1 MEASTMKAEL
11 MIVDDEE
18 HVRNSLKDYFGR
30 EGFSLVL
37 AKDGSEALE
46 KFKLYQPDIVVLDVG
61 LPIMDGLE
69 ICKHLRQ
76 QSGQSV
82 GIIMV
87 SGIKKETIDRVVG
100 LEVGA
105 DVYVTKPFQT
115 RELLAQVR
123 ALHRRIAA
131 QNQPG
136 VNAGWLIV
144 DDYLRINFDYRKVQA
159 GGEEI
164 HLTPTEF
171 SLLHLL
177 ANQPGKPFSRSDL
190 VDLVWGYPA
199 GGDISDSAV
208 NTCVS
213 KLRNKIEPEPN
224 KPRYIIS
231 VHSIGYK
238 FKEV

>member
-1 MEASTMKAEL
+1 MKVDL
-11 MIVDDEE
+11 MIVDDED
-18 HVRNSLKDYFGR
+18 HVRNSLKDYFDR
-30 EGFSLVL
+30 EGFSLIL
-37 AKDGSEALE
+37 AQDGSEALE

-69 ICKHLRQ
+69 VCKQLRQ

-105 DVYVTKPFQT
+105 DVYVAKPFQT

-123 ALHRRIAA
+123 ALHRRIKA
-131 QNQPG
+131 QNQG
-136 VNAGWLIV
+136 GESTGWLVV
-144 DDYLRINFDYRKVQA
+144 DDYLQINFDYRKVHA

-213 KLRNKIEPEPN
+213 KLRNKIEPEP
-224 KPRYIIS
+224 KQPRYIIS

>member
-1 MEASTMKAEL
+1 MEVQIMNL
-11 MIVDDEE
+11 DLLIVDDEE
-18 HVRNSLKDYFGR
+18 HVRNSLKDYFER
-30 EGFSLVL
+30 EGFNLTL
-37 AKDGSEALE
+37 AKDGFEALE
-46 KFKLYQPDIVVLDVG
+46 KYQLYQPDIVVLDVG

-69 ICKHLRQ
+69 ICKQLRK

-82 GIIMV
+82 GIIMI

-123 ALHRRIAA
+123 ALHRRIKA
-131 QNQPG
+131 QNQHGDDP
-136 VNAGWLIV
+136 GWLVV
-144 DDYLRINFDYRKVQA
+144 DDYLRIHFGYRKVQA

-213 KLRNKIEPEPN
+213 KLRNKIEPEPQ

>member
-1 MEASTMKAEL
+1 MKIDL
-11 MIVDDEE
+11 MIVDDED
-18 HVRNSLKDYFGR
+18 HVRNSLKEYFER
-30 EGFSLVL
+30 EGFNLAL
-37 AKDGSEALE
+37 AKDGAEALE
-46 KFKLYQPDIVVLDVG
+46 KFKNYQPDIVVLDVG
-61 LPIMDGLE
+61 LPVMDGLE
-69 ICKHLRQ
+69 ICKKLRQ

-87 SGIKKETIDRVVG
+87 SGIKKDTIDRVVG

-105 DVYVTKPFQT
+105 DVYVPKPFQT

-123 ALHRRIAA
+123 ALHRRIKA
-131 QNQPG
+131 QNQRG
-136 VNAGWLIV
+136 ENAGWLVV
-144 DDYLRINFDYRKVQA
+144 DDFLRIHFDYRRVQA

-171 SLLHLL
+171 ALLHLL

-213 KLRNKIEPEPN
+213 KLRNKIEPEPK

>member
-1 MEASTMKAEL
+1 
-11 MIVDDEE
+11 
-18 HVRNSLKDYFGR
+18 
-30 EGFSLVL
+30 
-37 AKDGSEALE
+37 
-46 KFKLYQPDIVVLDVG
+46 
-61 LPIMDGLE
+61 
-69 ICKHLRQ
+69 
-76 QSGQSV
+76 
-82 GIIMV
+82 
-87 SGIKKETIDRVVG
+87 
-100 LEVGA
+100 
-105 DVYVTKPFQT
+105 
-115 RELLAQVR
+115 
-123 ALHRRIAA
+123 
-131 QNQPG
+131 
-136 VNAGWLIV
+136 V
-144 DDYLRINFDYRKVQA
+144 DDYLQINFDYRKVQA
-159 GGEEI
+159 GGVEI

-213 KLRNKIEPEPN
+213 KLRNKIEPEPK